1 MLTSEQFTNEL
12 RIALNHLYDH
22 DRLKKSALIPFM
34 GIADRF
40 DAPSALQHI
49 LIEAIQAFRP
59 GTSEPVSSIKRRIF
73 QVLTLRYEQQFHQ
86 QEIANQIGLS
96 LRQYRRLQ
104 EAAIE
109 ELASKLVVQFGLSKK
124 FEQNGIVSQGVYDLS
139 KTELSEEIAWINNLP
154 SNLPSR
160 LQDLLPGILNLAKPL
175 ANRQQKELIINVS
188 DGLPEITMHPQVL
201 RQVILN
207 LINAMVL
214 LNSGGGVN
222 FSAQRHRWDVEI
234 CASAH
239 YTGREPVPEAAFPSL
254 DITQAMTAYYGGKL
268 DFSSNQQVFLARVIL
283 PAIDQI
289 PVLMIDD
296 NADALNLF
304 QHYTYGTRYRM
315 ITSRDPSQ
323 AIELAE
329 TYMPQVVMIDIMMPN
344 TDGWEVLMRLKNHPA
359 VGRIPVIVCTVLDQ
373 TELALS
379 LGATGFLRK
388 PVTRQVFLK
397 ELDHQIE
404 QLG

>member
-1 MLTSEQFTNEL
+1 MLTSEQFTDEL
-12 RIALNHLYDH
+12 RHALNHLYDH

-40 DAPSALQHI
+40 DAPSALQRI
-49 LIEAIQAFRP
+49 LLEAIQAFRP
-59 GTSEPVSSIKRRIF
+59 GTSEPVSSMKRRIF
-73 QVLTLRYEQQFHQ
+73 QVLSLRYEQQFHQ

-104 EAAIE
+104 EAAIG

-124 FEQNGIVSQGVYDLS
+124 FEQILTVTPDVQELS
-139 KTELSEEIAWINNLP
+139 KTEISEEIAWINNLP
-154 SNLPSR
+154 SNLPSQ
-160 LQDLLPGILNLAKPL
+160 LQDLLPGILSLAKPL
-175 ANRQQKELIINVS
+175 ANRQQKELIINIS
-188 DGLPEITMHPQVL
+188 DPLPEITMHPQVL
-201 RQVILN
+201 RQVVLN
-207 LINAMVL
+207 LINAMIL
-214 LNSGGGVN
+214 LNSGGAVS
-222 FSAQRHRWDVEI
+222 FSARRHRWDVEI

-239 YTGREPVPEAAFPSL
+239 FTGREPVPESAFPSL
-254 DITQAMTAYYGGKL
+254 NITRAMIAYYGGKL
-268 DFSSNQQVFLARVIL
+268 DFSANQQVFLARVIL

-296 NADALNLF
+296 NTDALNLF
-304 QHYTYGTRYRM
+304 QHYTYGTRYRLVA
-315 ITSRDPSQ
+315 SRDPLQ

-329 TYMPQVVMIDIMMPN
+329 TNTPQVVLIDIMMPN
-344 TDGWEVLMRLKNHPA
+344 IDGWEVLMRLKNHPV

-379 LGATGFLRK
+379 LGASGFLRK